1 MENDSEQLYFNFDE
15 YDDSEN
21 PTNNEYFATR
31 EELNYNAV
39 QAIQK
44 SEQILDR
51 FESLELLNAYSFI
64 VLRLFIQTNLPFKIL
79 RKTLAT
85 AARSTLPM

>member
-21 PTNNEYFATR
+21 PANNEYFATR

-51 FESLELLNAYSFI
+51 FENLELLNAYSF
-64 VLRLFIQTNLPFKIL
+64 QDKI
-79 RKTLAT
+79 KTLDTTSAKQNV
-85 AARSTLPM
+85 

>member
-1 MENDSEQLYFNFDE
+1 MEIDSEQLYFNFDE

-51 FESLELLNAYSFI
+51 FESLELLNAYSF
-64 VLRLFIQTNLPFKIL
+64 QDKIKKL
-79 RKTLAT
+79 EGHSSFVFSAT
-85 AARSTLPM
+85 DSVDDI

>member
-64 VLRLFIQTNLPFKIL
+64 VLRLFIQTSLPFKIL
-79 RKTLAT
+79 QKTLAT